1 VHPFHKPN
9 ATGHKGTDS
18 SRCKNSGSL
27 QYPALINMLIIQ
39 AKKINT
45 KSSELNC
52 TIYQMDL
59 TDIYRIF
66 HPTVAECTFYS
77 EAHRIFSQINH
88 ILGHRASLK

>member
-66 HPTVAECTFYS
+66 HPTAVEYTL
-77 EAHRIFSQINH
+77 FSTALESFPKEITLEVIKQ
-88 ILGHRASLK
+88 S